1 MTGNVRSSKNSF
13 TCFSAHMLLIMWYF
27 THSPL
32 MRYHHSLWLRSS
44 YCQVSFPRSACY
56 NSSLVS
62 IVAYHYP
69 VSVVRLRLA
78 SDQQVSGNL
87 LIGGRGEEENT
98 LVYCLGGT
106 AGVRLRPFPQCF
118 MIKEAWTAD
127 SVFRLINV
135 SFLNSTALSEHLRLC
150 AALSRSP
157 TVLADACRL
166 EC

>member
-1 MTGNVRSSKNSF
+1 
-13 TCFSAHMLLIMWYF
+13 
-27 THSPL
+27 
-32 MRYHHSLWLRSS
+32 
-44 YCQVSFPRSACY
+44 VST
-56 NSSLVS
+56 
-62 IVAYHYP
+62 VAYHYP

-106 AGVRLRPFPQCF
+106 VGARLPPFPQYF
-118 MIKEAWTAD
+118 MIKEAWPAD

-135 SFLNSTALSEHLRLC
+135 SFLDSTALSEHLRLC
-150 AALSRSP
+150 VALSRSP
-157 TVLADACRL
+157 TVLADACSL